1 MQNRVPAVPGGGTV
15 SYVSPAGHRFLSDP
29 SGGRGRHAG
38 HRGCSQGGACFQ
50 TSAGGRAERIE
61 RIEQQHIRYALD
73 AETHSDIDVLGNR
86 KLIVW
91 QLPRFALSTG
101 IRICTTVSL
110 LPC

>member
-1 MQNRVPAVPGGGTV
+1 MERVRRSRWRNRPI
-15 SYVSPAGHRFLSDP
+15 PAGHRFCQIP
-29 SGGRGRHAG
+29 SGGVGRHAG
-38 HRGCSQGGACFQ
+38 HRGCSQ
-50 TSAGGRAERIE
+50 AGLVFKLQQEVGAERIE

-73 AETHSDIDVLGNR
+73 SWETDLCGNP
-86 KLIVW
+86 KLIV